1 MWLCKYKNSLY
12 TLSYSVAFPFNILP
26 ARVTL
31 KLILERIRRRK
42 RCGRCYRFFS
52 ALTCV
57 DCLWCWPGLIHRAR
71 EEASTSSI
79 DHHPNDTS
87 TTSSP
92 THADVTDPLLDN
104 DRFGDRPNL
113 VPHMSLEGLP
123 IEVEE
128 EVFSTDSPPLEHFL
142 LTLLLSGSALIVALL
157 IPGISIIFG
166 LMARVLL

>member
-1 MWLCKYKNSLY
+1 M
-12 TLSYSVAFPFNILP
+12 
-26 ARVTL
+26 
-31 KLILERIRRRK
+31 
-42 RCGRCYRFFS
+42 
-52 ALTCV
+52 TCV
-57 DCLWCWPGLIHRAR
+57 DCLWRWPGLIHRAR
-71 EEASTSSI
+71 EEASTSI
-79 DHHPNDTS
+79 DDTS
-87 TTSSP
+87 ATSSP
-92 THADVTDPLLDN
+92 THADVTDPLLNN

-166 LMARVLL
+166 LMARILYDICFVHTMCS

>member
-1 MWLCKYKNSLY
+1 MVCKYKNSLY
-12 TLSYSVAFPFNILP
+12 TSSYSVAFPFNILP

-31 KLILERIRRRK
+31 KLILERMRRRK
-42 RCGRCYRFFS
+42 RCGKCYRFFS

-57 DCLWCWPGLIHRAR
+57 DCLWRWPGLIHQAR
-71 EEASTSSI
+71 EEASI
-79 DHHPNDTS
+79 YMDDTS
-87 TTSSP
+87 ATSSP
-92 THADVTDPLLDN
+92 THADVTDPLLNN

-123 IEVEE
+123 LENEE
-128 EVFSTDSPPLEHFL
+128 DVFSTDSPPLEHFL

-166 LMARVLL
+166 LMARILL

>member
-1 MWLCKYKNSLY
+1 MLCKYKNSRY

-31 KLILERIRRRK
+31 KLILERMRRRK
-42 RCGRCYRFFS
+42 SGRCYRFFF

-57 DCLWCWPGLIHRAR
+57 DCLWRWPGLIHQAR

-87 TTSSP
+87 ATSSS
-92 THADVTDPLLDN
+92 THADVTDPLLNN

-113 VPHMSLEGLP
+113 VPHMSLEGMP

-128 EVFSTDSPPLEHFL
+128 EVCSTDSPPLEHFL